1 MRNQI
6 VKILAL
12 VLIGVYTGGA
22 RAAEHV
28 HADHEAGQH
37 LHIGT
42 EPIGVMGAHAHAQGD
57 WMFSYR
63 AMRMEMDGNRDGSS
77 RMSTADVLTC
87 GLAQAL
93 LRPPASCRV
102 SALLSSM
109 ANPFTRTLTG
119 HSLKPTGWQP

>member
-6 VKILAL
+6 VKSLAL

-22 RAAEHV
+22 RAAEHI

-77 RMSTADVLTC
+77 RMSTADVFSDSILFTS
-87 GLAQAL
+87 L
-93 LRPPASCRV
+93 LQY
-102 SALLSSM
+102 SAII
-109 ANPFTRTLTG
+109 
-119 HSLKPTGWQP
+119 QPDCVAA